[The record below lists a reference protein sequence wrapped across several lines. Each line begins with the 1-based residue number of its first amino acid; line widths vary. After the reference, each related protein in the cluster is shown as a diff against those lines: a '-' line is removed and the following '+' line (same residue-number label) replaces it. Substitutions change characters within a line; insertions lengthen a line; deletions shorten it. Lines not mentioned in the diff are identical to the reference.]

1 MLMKNLDREFQK
13 DMLRGRLVSHT
24 RRAFEMLPRL
34 DDPSILDIG
43 CGTGVPTLELARLS
57 NGQIFA
63 LDISQPHLDE
73 LESKIE
79 SAGLSGRVKAIR
91 GSLFEIHLP
100 DEAFDIIW
108 SEGSIQ
114 FIGFERG
121 LREWRHLLRPRGF
134 LVVHDEIGNLALK
147 LSQIP
152 QCGYSLLGHFTIS
165 EKIWWRDY
173 YKPLEQRI
181 QQLRAEHRDDPDV
194 LDSLAKEQ
202 DEVGTFRKEPRRFAS
217 VFLVM
222 QKTSCVGP
230 RAPDSATLR

>member
-1 MLMKNLDREFQK
+1 MKNLDREFQK
-13 DMLRGRLVSHT
+13 DMLRERLVSHT

-34 DDPSILDIG
+34 DDPYILDIG

-57 NGQIFA
+57 NGQIVA
-63 LDISQPHLDE
+63 LDISQPSLDE
-73 LESKIE
+73 LQSKIE
-79 SAGLSGRVKAIR
+79 SAGLSARVKTVM
-91 GSLFEIHLP
+91 GTLFEIDLP
-100 DEAFDIIW
+100 DGAFDVVW

-121 LREWRHLLRPRGF
+121 LREWRRLLRPRGF
-134 LVVHDEIGNLALK
+134 LVVHDEIGNLSLK

-173 YKPLEQRI
+173 YEPLEQRI
-181 QQLRAEHRDDPDV
+181 QQLRTEHRDDLDV

-202 DEVGTFRKEPRRFAS
+202 EEVVMFKKEPRRFAS
-217 VFLVM
+217 VFLVI
-222 QKTSCVGP
+222 QKISCVGP
-230 RAPDSATLR
+230 RALDSATLR